1 MLSGA
6 SSGNTGHLATNFY
19 YRRERALLEAEM
31 SERAR
36 QVNPD
41 WLAGQPS
48 VPWVKSGIIFLAKT
62 SEDEMEL
69 SKMLHN
75 AKLNK
80 VSGVRK
86 ISLDEVTKLEPS
98 LNLSGVTS
106 ALISEDE
113 YIVDSWL
120 LSMTHVYGMEVAGV
134 EIMTNCKV
142 THVTSLDTGW
152 YVETTR
158 RPINADCV
166 INCAGNFGDEVESL
180 AKQNVNFKV
189 TPGKGEYLIFRDI
202 NRGAVRGCVVPIPSK
217 TTAGVY
223 IFKSVYGQIVV
234 GPTNVSQED
243 KYDRSV
249 SVTSANNLLEH
260 LQSLYPD
267 IQASSFLGTYSG
279 LRPATQHQ
287 DYCIQLNIGNGWVTV
302 AGIRS
307 TGLSNSLAIS
317 QYVAEALVSNYKPSK
332 LPMMPTPEAAGNGQV
347 KIGSKNYTVTHPL
360 SKLGLVGD
368 TLPQKII
375 NSNL

>member
-142 THVTSLDTGW
+142 THVTSLNTGW

-158 RPINADCV
+158 IKMSMKSIALIQC
-166 INCAGNFGDEVESL
+166 E
-180 AKQNVNFKV
+180 
-189 TPGKGEYLIFRDI
+189 GKEP
-202 NRGAVRGCVVPIPSK
+202 C
-217 TTAGVY
+217 
-223 IFKSVYGQIVV
+223 
-234 GPTNVSQED
+234 
-243 KYDRSV
+243 RSI
-249 SVTSANNLLEH
+249 TDLELL
-260 LQSLYPD
+260 L
-267 IQASSFLGTYSG
+267 
-279 LRPATQHQ
+279 
-287 DYCIQLNIGNGWVTV
+287 
-302 AGIRS
+302 
-307 TGLSNSLAIS
+307 
-317 QYVAEALVSNYKPSK
+317 
-332 LPMMPTPEAAGNGQV
+332 
-347 KIGSKNYTVTHPL
+347 
-360 SKLGLVGD
+360 
-368 TLPQKII
+368 
-375 NSNL
+375 

>member
-1 MLSGA
+1 
-6 SSGNTGHLATNFY
+6 LATNFY

-36 QVNPD
+36 QVNSD

-69 SKMLHN
+69 SKILHN
-75 AKLNK
+75 AQLNN

-86 ISLDEVTKLEPS
+86 ISLDEVEKMEPS
-98 LNLSGVTS
+98 LDLFGVTS
-106 ALISEDE
+106 ALISENE
-113 YIVDSWL
+113 FIVDSWL
-120 LSMTHVYGMEVAGV
+120 LAMTHVYGMEVSGV
-134 EIMTNCKV
+134 ETMTNCQV
-142 THVTSLDTGW
+142 THVTRLDSGW
-152 YVETTR
+152 CVETTR
-158 RPINADCV
+158 GPINASCV
-166 INCAGNFGDEVESL
+166 INCAGNFGDEVEAL
-180 AKQNVNFKV
+180 AKQNVNFKIR
-189 TPGKGEYLIFRDI
+189 PGKGEYLIFRDK
-202 NRGAVRGCVVPIPSK
+202 NPGTVRGCVVPIPSK

-234 GPTNVSQED
+234 GPTNVSQDD

-249 SVTSANNLLEH
+249 SVTSTNNLLEH
-260 LQSLYPD
+260 LQTLYPE
-267 IQASSFLGTYSG
+267 IQVSSFLGTYSG

-287 DYCIQLNIGNGWVTV
+287 DYCINLDSGSGWVTV

-317 QYVAEALVSNYKPSK
+317 QYVAEALVSDYKPSK
-332 LPMMPTPEAAGNGQV
+332 LPVMPTPEAAGNGQV
-347 KIGSKNYTVTHPL
+347 KIGNKRYRVTHPL

-368 TLPQKII
+368 LLPQKII
-375 NSNL
+375 DSSL